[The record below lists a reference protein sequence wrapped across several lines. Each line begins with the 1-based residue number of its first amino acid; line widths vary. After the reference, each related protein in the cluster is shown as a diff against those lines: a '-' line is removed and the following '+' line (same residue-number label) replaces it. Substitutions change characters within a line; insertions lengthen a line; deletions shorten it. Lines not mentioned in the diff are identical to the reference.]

1 SSGNRLGSALEPR
14 KDVRECQVAARNDMK
29 LSAQEE
35 YGLRCLLRVASAGE
49 GVSLT
54 IPEIGHAEALSV
66 AYVAKLMRILLQGKF
81 VKRARGQTGGYT
93 LARSPETIPVGEV
106 VAALGGRLFE
116 PGFCDQFSGLKRM
129 CTHSVDCSIR
139 SLWRAVQ
146 SAVDSVLAGITLRDL
161 LQTESDMNIRLQPL
175 VPNAVASRDRQ

>member
-1 SSGNRLGSALEPR
+1 
-14 KDVRECQVAARNDMK
+14 MK

-35 YGLRCLLRVASAGE
+35 YGLGCLLRVAGAGE
-49 GVSLT
+49 GESLT
-54 IPEIGHAEALSV
+54 IPEIGRAEALSIP
-66 AYVAKLMRILLQGKF
+66 YVAKLMRILRQGKF
-81 VKRARGQTGGYT
+81 VKSVRGQTGGYT
-93 LARSPETIPVGEV
+93 LARSPENIPVGEV

-116 PGFCDQFSGLKRM
+116 PGFCDQFSGLKQM

-161 LQTESDMNIRLQPL
+161 LQTESDMKTRLSPSI
-175 VPNAVASRDRQ
+175 PKKY

>member
-1 SSGNRLGSALEPR
+1 
-14 KDVRECQVAARNDMK
+14 MK

-35 YGLRCLLRVASAGE
+35 YGLRCLLRVASAREGE
-49 GVSLT
+49 SLT
-54 IPEIGHAEALSV
+54 IPEIGRAEALSI
-66 AYVAKLMRILLQGKF
+66 AYVAKLMRILRQRKF
-81 VKRARGQTGGYT
+81 VKSVRGQTGGYT
-93 LARSPETIPVGEV
+93 LARSPENIPVGEV

-116 PGFCDQFSGLKRM
+116 PGFCDQFSGLKEM

-161 LQTESDMNIRLQPL
+161 LQTESDMSTRLSPSIPQSSERSEP
-175 VPNAVASRDRQ
+175 SCRE